1 MERVVQHAAKYLGA
15 VIGFLVILA
24 LYFFFKMN
32 QSLSADQSYIDEI
45 VEENQTLVS
54 KSAELESKLSAFSKQ
69 VAELEEDLSNKTST
83 IEQIQQQNGGDD
95 LIAKC
100 SSLPPSDELVSVK
113 NKLEKSRERQQSCS
127 ISLGERDDEIRAL
140 KSSVRELRD
149 ASNSSEDI
157 AAATRA
163 LRDELAELREE
174 NERLLA
180 QTSNDDDASQALEEA
195 KARNI
200 ELTNQLNELQSEIAK
215 LQQSSNTSDL
225 ESQLAL
231 VNAENAR
238 LQSLLNN
245 SQGKPEEEKEEE
257 SALSSELQLVKFE
270 SKPNYCR
277 ITYPDG
283 SRCVASVDVVA
294 TFNFRPGGFIA
305 MKALDPDGNTIDR
318 QSIAGRPETRFTIE
332 FDSDERTAPGVYSV
346 ELSNNDVLNPLKVRE
361 TFTIDSL

>member
-69 VAELEEDLSNKTST
+69 VAELKEDLSNKVST

-100 SSLPPSDELVSVK
+100 SSLPPSDELVSIK

-127 ISLGERDDEIRAL
+127 ISLGERDDEIRSL

-149 ASNSSEDI
+149 SNNSSEDI

-163 LRDELAELREE
+163 LRDELSQLREE
-174 NERLLA
+174 NERLIT
-180 QTSNDDDASQALEEA
+180 QVSDNEGTSKALEDA
-195 KARNI
+195 KARND
-200 ELTNQLNELQSEIAK
+200 ELNAQLEVLQSDIANLK
-215 LQQSSNTSDL
+215 QNNNESDL
-225 ESQLAL
+225 ESQLAKA
-231 VNAENAR
+231 NAENAR
-238 LQSLLNN
+238 LQNLLTNL
-245 SQGKPEEEKEEE
+245 QGEPEEEGTG
-257 SALSSELQLVKFE
+257 LSSELQLVKFE

-305 MKALDPDGNTIDR
+305 MKASDPDGSTIDR
-318 QSIAGRPETRFTIE
+318 QSIAGRTETKFTIE
-332 FDSDERTAPGVYSV
+332 FDSDERTVPGVYSV
-346 ELSNNDVLNPLKVRE
+346 ELSSNDVLNPLKVSE

>member
-32 QSLSADQSYIDEI
+32 QSLSADQSYIDDI

-54 KSAELESKLSAFSKQ
+54 KSAELETKLSAFSKQ
-69 VAELEEDLSNKTST
+69 VAELEEALGNKVST

-100 SSLPPSDELVSVK
+100 SSLPPSDELVSIK
-113 NKLEKSRERQQSCS
+113 NKLDKARERQQSCS
-127 ISLGERDDEIRAL
+127 ISLGERDDEIRSL

-149 ASNSSEDI
+149 SNNSSEDI

-163 LRDELAELREE
+163 LRNELSELREE
-174 NERLLA
+174 NERLLT
-180 QTSNDDDASQALEEA
+180 QVSDNESTSQALEDAKVRNDELNSKLEA
-195 KARNI
+195 
-200 ELTNQLNELQSEIAK
+200 LQSDIAN
-215 LQQSSNTSDL
+215 LNQNNSESDL
-225 ESQLAL
+225 ESQLAQA
-231 VNAENAR
+231 NAENAR

-245 SQGKPEEEKEEE
+245 LQGEPEEEEGTG
-257 SALSSELQLVKFE
+257 LSSELQLVKFE

-305 MKALDPDGNTIDR
+305 MKASDPDGSTIDR
-318 QSIAGRPETRFTIE
+318 QSIAGRTETKFTIE

-346 ELSNNDVLNPLKVRE
+346 ELSSNDVLNPLKVRE